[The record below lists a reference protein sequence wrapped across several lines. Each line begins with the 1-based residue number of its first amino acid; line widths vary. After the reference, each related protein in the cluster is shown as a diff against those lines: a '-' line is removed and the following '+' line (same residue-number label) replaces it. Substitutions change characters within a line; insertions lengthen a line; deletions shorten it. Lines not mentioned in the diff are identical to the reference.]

1 MKKLYSLLVVSLFS
15 AIFVAAAP
23 TTGLQFSGVST
34 SYIDCGNK
42 SAFTPAQF
50 TIEAWVY
57 YQSTSGGYLISN
69 EGWDGTNGAQGF
81 SVRTSGAKLEF
92 VLGSNAAWPALLSTN
107 DIPLNTWFHLA
118 VTYSGT
124 EMILYIN
131 GLQDAATT
139 ITTPMVASTQN
150 LSIGEGSMWKDRR
163 FIGRMGDLRF
173 WNVVRTAS
181 EISSNMS
188 ASLLGTETGLIANW
202 KMNEGT
208 GSTVADATGNNT
220 LTKPADVTWF
230 IPEVE
235 NEITVIAPVNGLVFD
250 GSKSNSLVDLGAI
263 AAITSPSEFTV
274 EALVNYTSLSG
285 GYILSSEGSPAAG
298 EEQGFSL
305 RLNGDKIDF
314 TVGANGTWPQ
324 IGSPNTTLLDTWY
337 HVATTYSAA
346 AMKLY
351 VNGLEVASLASPAAI
366 GASTQ
371 HLIMGEGSM
380 WKGRGLNGKL
390 GYVRMWSIAKSKQE
404 IRDNA
409 NVYVTGSE
417 ANLLAAWNNNI
428 QNAITLADI
437 KSTYPG
443 AIGTDV
449 QWYGFNVGI
458 GSISPSRF
466 NVYATNSGIKIQ
478 NESTSN
484 YTVSVYNAIGSKVL
498 TTKVNAGE
506 TIEKPT
512 NLTRGI
518 YILNYQNEDGLKA
531 VKKIFIQ

>member
-15 AIFVAAAP
+15 AMFVAAAP

-42 SAFTPAQF
+42 AAFAPSQF

-57 YQSTSGGYLISN
+57 YQSTSGGYVISN

-81 SVRTSGAKLEF
+81 SVRTSGAKIEF
-92 VLGSNAAWPALLSTN
+92 VLGANGAWPSLVSTN

-124 EMILYIN
+124 EMKLYIN
-131 GLQDAATT
+131 GVQDATT
-139 ITTPMVASTQN
+139 TVATPMVISTQN

-163 FIGRMGDLRF
+163 FTGKMGDLRF

-188 ASLLGTETGLIANW
+188 ASLVGTEAGLIANW

-208 GSTVADATGNNT
+208 GSTIADATGNHS
-220 LTKPADVTWF
+220 LTKPADVAWF
-230 IPEVE
+230 VPEVE
-235 NEITVIAPVNGLVFD
+235 NEITVIAPVSGLIFD
-250 GSKSNSLVDLGAI
+250 GTKANSLVDLGNV

-274 EALVNYTSLSG
+274 EALVNYSTLAG

-298 EEQGFSL
+298 DEQGFSL

-314 TVGANGTWPQ
+314 TVGANGSWPE

-337 HVATTYSAA
+337 HVAATYSAA

-366 GASTQ
+366 GVSTQ
-371 HLIMGEGSM
+371 NLIMGEGSM

-390 GYVRMWSIAKSKQE
+390 GYVRMWSVAKTKQE

-409 NVYVTGSE
+409 NVYVTGTE
-417 ANLLAAWNNNI
+417 ANLLAAWNNTVLD
-428 QNAITLADI
+428 ATTLAEV
-437 KSTYPG
+437 KGTYPG

-449 QWYGFNVGI
+449 QWFGFNVGI
-458 GSISPSRF
+458 ENSTPSRF
-466 NVYATNSGIKIQ
+466 NVYATNSGLKIQ
-478 NESTSN
+478 NESTSSF
-484 YTVSVYNAIGSKVL
+484 TVSVYNATGSKVL

-506 TIEKPT
+506 TIEKST
-512 NLTRGI
+512 NLTSGI
-518 YILNYQNEDGLKA
+518 YILSYQNETGLKA
-531 VKKIFIQ
+531 VKKIFVK

>member
-15 AIFVAAAP
+15 AMFVAAAP

-42 SAFTPAQF
+42 AAFAPAQF

-57 YQSTSGGYLISN
+57 YQSTSGGYVISN

-81 SVRTSGAKLEF
+81 SIRTSGAKIEF
-92 VLGSNAAWPALLSTN
+92 VLGANGAWPALVSTT

-124 EMILYIN
+124 EMALYIN
-131 GLQDAATT
+131 GVQDATT
-139 ITTPMVASTQN
+139 PVATPMVTSTQN

-163 FIGRMGDLRF
+163 FVGRMADLRF

-181 EISSNMS
+181 EISTNMS

-220 LTKPADVTWF
+220 LTKSDDVAWF
-230 IPEVE
+230 VPEVE
-235 NEITVIAPVNGLVFD
+235 NEITVTAPVSGLVFD
-250 GSKSNSLVDLGAI
+250 GTKTNSLVDLGAD
-263 AAITSPSEFTV
+263 AAITSPAEFTV
-274 EALVNYTSLSG
+274 EALVNYTSLAG

-298 EEQGFSL
+298 DEQGFSL
-305 RLNGDKIDF
+305 RMNGDKIDF

-337 HVATTYSAA
+337 HVAATYSAA

-390 GYVRMWSIAKSKQE
+390 GYVRMWSVAKTKQE

-417 ANLLAAWNNNI
+417 ANLLASWNNNI
-428 QNAITLADI
+428 MDATTLADI

-443 AIGTDV
+443 AIGADV
-449 QWYGFNVGI
+449 QWFGFNVGI
-458 GSISPSRF
+458 ESISPSRF
-466 NVYATNSGIKIQ
+466 NAFATNSGIKFR

-484 YTVSVYNAIGSKVL
+484 FTVSVYNAIGSKVL

-506 TIEKPT
+506 TIEKST
-512 NLTRGI
+512 SLTRGI
-518 YILNYQNEDGLKA
+518 YILSYQNEDGLKA
-531 VKKIFIQ
+531 VKKIFVK